1 MRYRTLH
8 LLLLLTLFFHLAAL
22 ADAQSAV
29 TAGDHVGLPRIE
41 AWMQDYAD
49 RHAPE
54 IAGRSAFLMDVTTGA
69 VLFEQEAD
77 LVIPPA
83 SLTKV
88 VAMHLVFAL
97 AERGEL
103 DLDEEVD
110 LPPESWAVNL
120 PPGSSLMFLAPD
132 QRVTVR
138 QLLMGLAVPSGNDAA
153 IALALHVAGSV
164 PRFAELMAAET
175 RALGLPSLSFEEPSG
190 LSPENRITA
199 REFARFVQHYVTRWP
214 DAMLDYHSVRQ
225 FTWPPELEM
234 IEPSGVADSS
244 TADAAHSPA
253 DSGGDGGNATQP
265 ARHSGSITQFNRN
278 SLLRSYPGADGV
290 KTGFI
295 RQSRYNLA
303 ATAAR
308 DGRRLVAIVL
318 GAPGETHAEG
328 ERNRAR
334 DAARLLDYGFDHFAT
349 VSLQLPQPEPVRVWK
364 GGLRSVELEARGPRN
379 LTLPVSELE
388 NLRGELEQR
397 HEAEAP
403 LHTSRPLG
411 RVTIHAREHQLL
423 ELPLHPVQD
432 VPRGSLLRVIW
443 DSVVRFVLQI
453 ASSVKG

>member
-1 MRYRTLH
+1 M
-8 LLLLLTLFFHLAAL
+8 LLLLTAFLFLNEPAGAQDAA
-22 ADAQSAV
+22 V
-29 TAGDHVGLPRIE
+29 NGDRPGLPRIA

-49 RHAPE
+49 RHAPQL
-54 IAGRSAFLMDVTTGA
+54 AARSALLLDATTGA
-69 VLFEQEAD
+69 VLYEQEAD
-77 LVIPPA
+77 FVIPPA

-120 PPGSSLMFLAPD
+120 PPGSSLMFLGPD

-164 PRFAELMAAET
+164 PRFAELMTAEA

-199 REFARFVQHYVTRWP
+199 REFARFIQHYVGRWP
-214 DAMLDYHSVRQ
+214 EATLDYHSVRQ
-225 FTWPPELEM
+225 FTWPPQPETV
-234 IEPSGVADSS
+234 EPPGVAGSS
-244 TADAAHSPA
+244 AAGSGG
-253 DSGGDGGNATQP
+253 SGGDGGNATQP
-265 ARHSGSITQFNRN
+265 ARHSNSITQFNRN
-278 SLLRSYPGADGV
+278 SLLQSYPGVDGV

-308 DGRRLVAIVL
+308 DDRRLVAIVL

-334 DAARLLDYGFDHFAT
+334 DAAQLLDYGFDHFT
-349 VSLQLPQPEPVRVWK
+349 NITLELPSAEPVRVWK
-364 GGLRSVELEARGPRN
+364 GGLQSVELEARGPRE
-379 LTLPVSELE
+379 LTIPVTDLVH
-388 NLRGELEQR
+388 LRGELEQR
-397 HEAEAP
+397 QGVEAP
-403 LHTSRPLG
+403 VQTDQSLG
-411 RVTIHAREHQLL
+411 RVTIHAREQQLL
-423 ELPLHPVQD
+423 ELPLYPVQE

-443 DSVVRFVLQI
+443 DGIVRFVLGI
-453 ASSVKG
+453 AASLRG